1 MGDGKRGREG
11 GEKKEEEEEEKRDKK
26 KANINTNVSYSEN
39 SCKGHVRGSEMS
51 RGARR

>member
-26 KANINTNVSYSEN
+26 KANINTNVSY
-39 SCKGHVRGSEMS
+39 
-51 RGARR
+51 